1 MISIGTP
8 SAPVTFDQP
17 LEMLHACHGKI
28 LQQCDTLEKLAAH
41 LPVHGCD
48 TSAQQAARGIL
59 RYFDT
64 AGQFH
69 HLDEENDLFPALRL
83 SAENDIQLTE
93 LLAKLLAE
101 HTGMLAAWHSVRD
114 VLQQLDKGENIPL
127 TDAQVAHFTHRYR
140 SHIALEERDLLP
152 YAARLLTPS
161 QQAHIGKNMAAR
173 RGVVSA

>member
-1 MISIGTP
+1 MIAIGSN

-41 LPVHGCD
+41 LPTHGCD
-48 TSAQQAARGIL
+48 NAAQQAARRIL

-83 SAENDIQLTE
+83 SAGNNAQLNE

-101 HTGMLAAWHSVRD
+101 HEGMLAAWYSVRD
-114 VLQQLDKGENIPL
+114 VLQQLDKGDNIPL
-127 TDAQVAHFTHRYR
+127 TAAQVEDFTHRYR
-140 SHIALEERDLLP
+140 NHIAIEERDLLP
-152 YAARLLTPS
+152 WAARLLTPS
-161 QQAHIGKNMAAR
+161 QQARIGKNMAAR
-173 RGVVSA
+173 RGVH